1 MENLLKELHT
11 RQKIDFHKSKAKK
24 REAEWLDELANH
36 HRDTI
41 SWNREDT
48 EESWDNVMELYN
60 DIQKYNNQHK
70 EILKLDNDTRMLYSI
85 MQDINKACI
94 WHTNFVDYVQ
104 GDNNNLYN
112 TACEFADK
120 IENYDS

>member
-1 MENLLKELHT
+1 MENLLKELQT
-11 RQKIDFHKSKAKK
+11 RQKIDFHKSKAKQL
-24 REAEWLDELANH
+24 EADWLDELANH

-41 SWNREDT
+41 SWDREDT

-70 EILKLDNDTRMLYSI
+70 EVLKLDDDTRLTYSI
-85 MQDINKACI
+85 MEDLKKTCT
-94 WHTNFVDYVQ
+94 WHTNFIDYVQ

>member
-1 MENLLKELHT
+1 
-11 RQKIDFHKSKAKK
+11 
-24 REAEWLDELANH
+24 
-36 HRDTI
+36 
-41 SWNREDT
+41 
-48 EESWDNVMELYN
+48 MELYN
-60 DIQKYNNQHK
+60 DIKKYKNQHK
-70 EILKLDNDTRMLYSI
+70 EVLKLDDDTRLTYSI
-85 MQDINKACI
+85 MEDLKKTCT